1 MQCFWK
7 NHQNPSRHIVN
18 KLLSITKGVVLPEKV
33 AYRKIGQHTMV
44 LKKHQ
49 AHFSKIKDIFV
60 YKESNLSGF
69 VLISPA
75 EKSSH
80 TGGHGLP

>member
-1 MQCFWK
+1 MEM
-7 NHQNPSRHIVN
+7 PSQPISVSGLKRIVDHSVDD
-18 KLLSITKGVVLPEKV
+18 LTITVEAGLPL
-33 AYRKIGQHTMV
+33 ADLQMV